1 MTEKREKFNTDNL
14 KDEHREIIKDIVDY
28 LSENGNELLAILIGK
43 RYKLEPT
50 QKYDIK
56 DTITVD
62 FCNKSNMPYSIQGY
76 VNENNIDY
84 PLVTI
89 SGDIRKFEKS
99 FKDYLQVNIK
109 K

>member
-1 MTEKREKFNTDNL
+1 M
-14 KDEHREIIKDIVDY
+14 I
-28 LSENGNELLAILIGK
+28 ELLIGK